1 MFPENSMTIL
11 RAASLLAVLIALSG
25 CSYLFGDKGQFR
37 ERAMDYQQ
45 AESLPPLTIPEGMD
59 SKPISQRYP
68 IPEVRGNNFY
78 EPQDSESVP
87 RPQSLLNVNEAAG
100 LELRQDSGRLWLV
113 VERPA
118 QDLWQQLNEFA
129 ASNASID
136 KADRSTGVIET
147 GWLAPRQLPSEGGF
161 WKSVWRFITF
171 SGGERRERF
180 RFTMQTEPRADFE
193 SNVVHINHVRVKTP
207 LPETTDWPE
216 EPENIEL
223 VTTVY
228 DELMLFLEQGGR
240 KAGASVLSQDL
251 RVLPKYTMTRDGNG
265 YPILVINQD
274 FNRAWLAVGQAL
286 QRSRVGVS
294 DLDRTLGI
302 YYLAET
308 TQVEVDDELEE
319 KELQL
324 RLISSESGIQV
335 SVQVDDDTLAPEE
348 QSARILNQIR
358 EKLQ

>member
-1 MFPENSMTIL
+1 M
-11 RAASLLAVLIALSG
+11 
-25 CSYLFGDKGQFR
+25 
-37 ERAMDYQQ
+37 
-45 AESLPPLTIPEGMD
+45 
-59 SKPISQRYP
+59 
-68 IPEVRGNNFY
+68 
-78 EPQDSESVP
+78 
-87 RPQSLLNVNEAAG
+87 
-100 LELRQDSGRLWLV
+100 
-113 VERPA
+113 
-118 QDLWQQLNEFA
+118 
-129 ASNASID
+129 
-136 KADRSTGVIET
+136 
-147 GWLAPRQLPSEGGF
+147 
-161 WKSVWRFITF
+161 
-171 SGGERRERF
+171 
-180 RFTMQTEPRADFE
+180 
-193 SNVVHINHVRVKTP
+193 
-207 LPETTDWPE
+207 
-216 EPENIEL
+216 
-223 VTTVY
+223 
-228 DELMLFLEQGGR
+228 
-240 KAGASVLSQDL
+240 
-251 RVLPKYTMTRDGNG
+251 LPKYTMTRDGNG